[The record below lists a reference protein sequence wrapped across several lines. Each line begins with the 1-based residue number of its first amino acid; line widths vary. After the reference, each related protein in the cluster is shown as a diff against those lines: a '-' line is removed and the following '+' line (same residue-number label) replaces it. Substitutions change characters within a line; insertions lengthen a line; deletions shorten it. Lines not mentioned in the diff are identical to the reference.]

1 MRTSSV
7 QSEWMAA
14 RDRINIRVGSDDRE
28 LFDRAAEAGDENL
41 TQFLIESGRERA
53 ERLLADRTTFPVG
66 EASWQ
71 KIVEALDR
79 PAESKPELVELFSRP
94 RPE

>member
-1 MRTSSV
+1 MSV
-7 QSEWMAA
+7 QSESMAT
-14 RDRINIRVGSDDRE
+14 RDRINIRVDSADRE

-53 ERLLADRTTFPVG
+53 ERLLADRTTFQVA
-66 EASWQ
+66 EENWQ
-71 KIVEALDR
+71 EIVDVLDR
-79 PAESKPELVELFSRP
+79 PAEPKSELIELFSRP